1 MDKLEELVDKK
12 IDNARDMI
20 LDADFEIDPK
30 VMKFKNISCEYC
42 KFKDIC
48 YMNQNNIKYLKEITD
63 LNFLGGEDNAN
74 MD

>member
-30 VMKFKNISCEYC
+30 VIKFKNISC
-42 KFKDIC
+42 
-48 YMNQNNIKYLKEITD
+48 
-63 LNFLGGEDNAN
+63 
-74 MD
+74 